1 MLRIIKGNIFTSD
14 CQTLVNTV
22 NCVGV
27 MGAGV
32 ALEFKLR
39 CPEMFG
45 LYVECCRS
53 GELDIGKPWLY
64 KPEEHEGRW
73 VLNFPT
79 KKDWKHP
86 SKETY
91 LHQGLKNFVETY
103 ESQGIE
109 SIAFPILGAQNG
121 RIPESNS
128 VGIMASY
135 LYRCEIDIEIYRYDP
150 DAKDDLYEEFKQR
163 FEFRTDQEIASE
175 TGLRLNHIS
184 VIRQALRRADMKTVS
199 QLASQ
204 RGIGGKTLEK
214 VFKRLGSSP
223 PSQPELFSTR
233 PQALA
238 RPPHRGYDR
247 HT

>member
-45 LYVECCRS
+45 LYVERCRS
-53 GELDIGKPWLY
+53 GEVAIGKLWLY
-64 KPEEHEGRW
+64 KPKEHEKKW

-86 SKETY
+86 SRETY

-121 RIPESNS
+121 RIPESDS

-135 LYRCEIDIEIYRYDP
+135 LYKCDIDIDIYRYDP
-150 DAKDDLYEEFKQR
+150 DAKDDLYEEFKQQ
-163 FEFRTDQEIASE
+163 FESQTDQEVASE

-184 VIRQALRRADMKTVS
+184 ILRQVLRRPDIKTIS

-214 VFKRLGSSP
+214 VFKRLTAPSP
-223 PSQPELFSTR
+223 RQPELFSTR

-238 RPPHRGYDR
+238 PPPHRGYDR

>member
-39 CPEMFG
+39 YPEMFG
-45 LYVECCRS
+45 LYVEHCRS
-53 GELDIGKPWLY
+53 GELGIGKPWLY
-64 KPEEHEGRW
+64 KPKEREKKW
-73 VLNFPT
+73 ILNFPT

-91 LHQGLKNFVETY
+91 LHQGLKSFVETY

-121 RIPESNS
+121 RIPESDS

-135 LYRCEIDIEIYRYDP
+135 LYKCDIDIEIYRYDP
-150 DAKDDLYEEFKQR
+150 DAKDDLYEEFKQQ
-163 FEFRTDQEIASE
+163 FESRIDQEIASE

-184 VIRQALRRADMKTVS
+184 VLRQALRRPDIKTIS

-214 VFKRLGSSP
+214 VFTRLTSSP
-223 PSQPELFSTR
+223 PRQPELFSTR
-233 PQALA
+233 PQALD
-238 RPPHRGYDR
+238 PPASQRV
-247 HT
+247 